1 MMIKGVIVM
10 VLPIPS
16 RELGSVIAIYPIIP
30 VAMIIKIA
38 IVIAV
43 MRMSCSLSFCD
54 IWLFLSKAFSMY
66 ASGAGYLSKFVK

>member
-16 RELGSVIAIYPIIP
+16 RELGSVIAIYPITP
-30 VAMIIKIA
+30 VAIIIKIA

-66 ASGAGYLSKFVK
+66 APCSGYVSKFVK

>member
-43 MRMSCSLSFCD
+43 MRMSRSLSFCD
-54 IWLFLSKAFSMY
+54 ILLFLSKAVSVD
-66 ASGAGYLSKFVK
+66 ASGAGYVSKFVK